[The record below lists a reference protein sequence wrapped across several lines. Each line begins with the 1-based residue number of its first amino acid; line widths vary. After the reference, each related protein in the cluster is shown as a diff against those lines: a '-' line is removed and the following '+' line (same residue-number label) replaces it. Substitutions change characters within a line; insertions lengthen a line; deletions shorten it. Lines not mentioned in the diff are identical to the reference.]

1 MYSRWMIHSFT
12 VLVVNVHHTSPSF
25 SGLSRGELNEFSI
38 RASFQGQIGYW
49 SPSLC
54 LLRQTLA
61 CQNRSLPWR
70 LPISQCWLILCKLW
84 PATPNQGW
92 WERGGGWL
100 SEVAVM
106 HPGSRCTWAVEQGS
120 ALGWCFSLVSLAWH
134 YPQPQ
139 FLPSVEKEVDTK
151 RKDIPFIRLEGPEAI
166 NTGRV
171 EWWAEA
177 KAVQRLWYYMRKQ
190 KKGKSSYCDPVR
202 EQQPF
207 WLLFS
212 LRGF

>member
-1 MYSRWMIHSFT
+1 MNFPFGPHSKAKLAIDLHLF
-12 VLVVNVHHTSPSF
+12 VYYGRLLHAKIGRCRDGCPY
-25 SGLSRGELNEFSI
+25 LNADWFC
-38 RASFQGQIGYW
+38 ASCGQ
-49 SPSLC
+49 P
-54 LLRQTLA
+54 RQ
-61 CQNRSLPWR
+61 
-70 LPISQCWLILCKLW
+70 
-84 PATPNQGW
+84 NQGW